1 MFGSLQN
8 VTLSRTRICLES
20 LLEHFIFLN
29 FPPNPPQGKVAN
41 HITPYNF
48 EPPILQILY
57 APMLWPLC
65 NCITVY
71 RYQFDKSML
80 ICAII
85 IIKDHKM
92 KQIINDLPKIN
103 PELYLSSSIIKNVTP
118 RLQRFFYLM
127 LSFCLTI
134 RGHILPN
141 DQLMIPINDNWVLNN
156 HDHKISLH
164 CSNHHLKLHNIGQA
178 SWDVKYLLS

>member
-1 MFGSLQN
+1 MFGSLHN

-29 FPPNPPQGKVAN
+29 FLGGGPPNPRKERLLTINIHTIAFR
-41 HITPYNF
+41 TPH
-48 EPPILQILY
+48 LQILY
-57 APMLWPLC
+57 TPMLSPLC

-71 RYQFDKSML
+71 RYQFDKSMF

-92 KQIINDLPKIN
+92 KQIINDLPNIN
-103 PELYLSSSIIKNVTP
+103 PELYLSSSIIKNVTAG
-118 RLQRFFYLM
+118 LQRFL

-141 DQLMIPINDNWVLNN
+141 NTDQ
-156 HDHKISLH
+156 
-164 CSNHHLKLHNIGQA
+164 
-178 SWDVKYLLS
+178 